1 MGSRRGKTSFFENKG
16 LPVPAPFR
24 EASREPFW
32 EPFWTPRRLP
42 RGSQERPR
50 SARRAPGTPQEARN
64 EPQEAPNELQE
75 APNEPQ
81 EARKESQET
90 QNEPQETPRSKFDV
104 IFSCFGLLFSRVSKT
119 RETYEAIRV
128 LQGPAT
134 VGSYRSA
141 PSSNRPA
148 SPRSGRARAEALVR
162 AWLSRFSGGSR
173 HSRLAPLCGH
183 GALLL
188 QILLLSLLSPRLQC
202 WTLSRLSRFPFHDS
216 QVYFRS

>member
-1 MGSRRGKTSFFENKG
+1 M
-16 LPVPAPFR
+16 
-24 EASREPFW
+24 
-32 EPFWTPRRLP
+32 
-42 RGSQERPR
+42 RPR
-50 SARRAPGTPQEARN
+50 SPKKELREVSGSSRERCCPDFQRIYKQRDATETLPPQTARRGRYF
-64 EPQEAPNELQE
+64 L
-75 APNEPQ
+75 
-81 EARKESQET
+81 
-90 QNEPQETPRSKFDV
+90 
-104 IFSCFGLLFSRVSKT
+104 CFGLLFSRVSKT

>member
-1 MGSRRGKTSFFENKG
+1 MGSRRGGSSFFENKG

-32 EPFWTPRRLP
+32 EPFWRPRRLP
-42 RGSQERPR
+42 RGSGSAPGAPGEPQERPR
-50 SARRAPGTPQEARN
+50 RPEMSPRRLQMSSRRPQMNPRRPERSPRRRKTSPRR
-64 EPQEAPNELQE
+64 PQGANL
-75 APNEPQ
+75 
-81 EARKESQET
+81 T
-90 QNEPQETPRSKFDV
+90 L
-104 IFSCFGLLFSRVSKT
+104 FSCFGLPFSRVSKT

-162 AWLSRFSGGSR
+162 ACCLDSRAA
-173 HSRLAPLCGH
+173 LVTL
-183 GALLL
+183 ALLL
-188 QILLLSLLSPRLQC
+188 FVVLGRSVSC
-202 WTLSRLSRFPFHDS
+202 WSCCSRCSCLACNA
-216 QVYFRS
+216 

>member
-1 MGSRRGKTSFFENKG
+1 MS
-16 LPVPAPFR
+16 
-24 EASREPFW
+24 
-32 EPFWTPRRLP
+32 PRRLQMSSRRPQKNP
-42 RGSQERPR
+42 RRPERSPR
-50 SARRAPGTPQEARN
+50 RRKTSPRRPQGAN
-64 EPQEAPNELQE
+64 L
-75 APNEPQ
+75 
-81 EARKESQET
+81 T
-90 QNEPQETPRSKFDV
+90 FFF
-104 IFSCFGLLFSRVSKT
+104 IFRITFSRVSKT

-162 AWLSRFSGGSR
+162 ASLSRFSGGSR

-216 QVYFRS
+216 QVTGSARDASLARSVGCWSVSRLSNPDRSDL

>member
-1 MGSRRGKTSFFENKG
+1 MNPRRPERSPRRRKTS
-16 LPVPAPFR
+16 
-24 EASREPFW
+24 
-32 EPFWTPRRLP
+32 PRR
-42 RGSQERPR
+42 
-50 SARRAPGTPQEARN
+50 PQGAN
-64 EPQEAPNELQE
+64 L
-75 APNEPQ
+75 
-81 EARKESQET
+81 T
-90 QNEPQETPRSKFDV
+90 L
-104 IFSCFGLLFSRVSKT
+104 FSCFGLLFSRVSKT
-119 RETYEAIRV
+119 RETSEAIRV

-148 SPRSGRARAEALVR
+148 SPRSGRARAGALLR

-216 QVYFRS
+216 QVSFWGCFSVFFRTSRSS